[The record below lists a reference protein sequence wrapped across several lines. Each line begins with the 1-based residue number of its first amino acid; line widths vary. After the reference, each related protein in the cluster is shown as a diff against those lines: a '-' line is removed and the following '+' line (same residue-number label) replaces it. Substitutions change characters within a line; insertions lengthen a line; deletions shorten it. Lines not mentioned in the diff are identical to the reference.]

1 MALMPNKEDL
11 KARAMESQRKHQIIQ
26 DEIKEMKELNS
37 KKSIKKRLEDVELEI
52 YYLKNK
58 TKSIQLRDALI

>member
-1 MALMPNKEDL
+1 MPNKEDL

-37 KKSIKKRLEDVELEI
+37 KKSIKKRLEDIELEI

>member
-37 KKSIKKRLEDVELEI
+37 KKSIKKRLEDIELEI